1 MVVIDVLND
10 AGGRELLLNKYGLR
24 KVPVLAKGDQ
34 YAMGQMLDPF
44 AKLAGLPMPGAD
56 GLTPEQLY
64 KKYEMVFAAG
74 QRYARQFPAGKFRER
89 VIPHRERE
97 IRTLCY
103 HVFRIGEAF
112 LETWNGAEYAAKIA
126 DNEPPESLVTGED
139 VARYGASVWKQYEAW
154 WSALN
159 DNGSDSDRALSK
171 TLKTYYGDTMAHKVF
186 ERVTWHSAQHCR
198 QLIAVLER
206 MEINPDVPLTAADLA
221 GLPLPE
227 RLWE

>member
-1 MVVIDVLND
+1 MVVIDILND

-34 YAMGQMLDPF
+34 YAFGQMLDPF
-44 AKLAGLPMPGAD
+44 AKFAGLPMPGAD

-74 QRYARQFPAGKFRER
+74 QRYARQFPAARFRER

-103 HVFRIGEAF
+103 HVFRIGQAF
-112 LETWNGAEYAAKIA
+112 LETWNGAEYSAKIA
-126 DNEPPESLVTGED
+126 DNEPPDAMQTGED
-139 VARYGASVWKQYEAW
+139 IARYGAGVWKQYEAW
-154 WSALN
+154 WRVLE
-159 DNGSDSDRALSK
+159 DRALSRA
-171 TLKTYYGDTMAHKVF
+171 LKTYYGDTMAHKVF

-206 MEINPDVPLTAADLA
+206 MGIQPDGPLTSADLA

>member
-24 KVPVLAKGDQ
+24 KVPVLAKGDK
-34 YAMGQMLDPF
+34 YAFGQMLDPF
-44 AKLAGLPMPGAD
+44 AKFVGLPVPGAD
-56 GLTPEQLY
+56 GLSPEQLY
-64 KKYEMVFAAG
+64 KKYEIVFAAA
-74 QRYARQFPAGKFRER
+74 QRFARQFPPERLGER
-89 VIPHRERE
+89 VIPHRERV

-112 LETWNGAEYAAKIA
+112 LETWDGAEYSVKIA
-126 DNEPPESLVTGED
+126 DNEPPDSIQTGD
-139 VARYGASVWKQYEAW
+139 DIARYGASVWKRYETW
-154 WSALN
+154 WS
-159 DNGSDSDRALSK
+159 GVEDRTLSRA
-171 TLKTYYGDTMAHKVF
+171 LKTYYGDTVAHKVF

-198 QLIAVLER
+198 QLVAVLER
-206 MEINPDVPLTAADLA
+206 MGIQADRPLTAAELA

>member
-1 MVVIDVLND
+1 
-10 AGGRELLLNKYGLR
+10 
-24 KVPVLAKGDQ
+24 
-34 YAMGQMLDPF
+34 
-44 AKLAGLPMPGAD
+44 
-56 GLTPEQLY
+56 
-64 KKYEMVFAAG
+64 MVFAAA
-74 QRYARQFPAGKFRER
+74 QRYARQFPAAQFRER

-126 DNEPPESLVTGED
+126 DNEPPDTLLTGDD
-139 VARYGASVWKQYEAW
+139 VARYGAGVWKQYEAW
-154 WSALN
+154 WRDLN
-159 DNGSDSDRALSK
+159 DGDRDLSRV
-171 TLKTYYGDTMAHKVF
+171 LKTYYGDTSAHKVF

-206 MEINPDVPLTAADLA
+206 MGIAAVGPLTPADLA

>member
-24 KVPVLAKGDQ
+24 KVPVLARGDQ
-34 YAMGQMLDPF
+34 YAIGQMLDPF
-44 AKLAGLPMPGAD
+44 AKLAGLPLPGAD
-56 GLTPEQLY
+56 GLSPEQLY
-64 KKYEMVFAAG
+64 KKYELVFAAG
-74 QRYARQFPAGKFRER
+74 QRYAWQFPVARFRER

-112 LETWNGAEYAAKIA
+112 LETWNGAEYGAKIA
-126 DNEPPESLVTGED
+126 DNEPPEAMLTGDD
-139 VARYGASVWKQYEAW
+139 VARYGAGVWRQYEVW
-154 WSALN
+154 WRGLE
-159 DNGSDSDRALSK
+159 DRSLSR
-171 TLKTYYGDTMAHKVF
+171 TLKTYYGDTGAHKVF

-206 MEINPDVPLTAADLA
+206 MGVQPDGALTAADLA

>member
-1 MVVIDVLND
+1 MMVIDVLND

-24 KVPVLAKGDQ
+24 KVPVLAKGEH

-74 QRYARQFPAGKFRER
+74 QRYARQFPVARFRER

-126 DNEPPESLVTGED
+126 DNEPPDSMVSGDD
-139 VARYGASVWKQYEAW
+139 VARYGASVWRQYQAW
-154 WSALN
+154 WSGLKEQ
-159 DNGSDSDRALSK
+159 DRALSRE
-171 TLKTYYGDTMAHKVF
+171 LKTYYGDTIAHKVF

-206 MEINPDVPLTAADLA
+206 MGVQPDGALTAADLA

>member
-1 MVVIDVLND
+1 MIDVLND
-10 AGGRELLLNKYGLR
+10 VGGRELLLERYGLR
-24 KVPVLAKGDQ
+24 KVPVLAIGDKV
-34 YAMGQMLDPF
+34 AMGQMLDPF

-56 GLTPEQLY
+56 GLAPEQLY
-64 KKYEMVFAAG
+64 KKYQMVFAAG
-74 QRYARQFPAGKFRER
+74 QRYARQFSLARFRER

-112 LETWNGAEYAAKIA
+112 LETWNGAEYSAKFA
-126 DNEPPESLVTGED
+126 DNEPPDTMLSGDD
-139 VARYGASVWKQYEAW
+139 VARYGASVWQQYETW
-154 WSALN
+154 WRALE
-159 DNGSDSDRALSK
+159 DRALSRE
-171 TLKTYYGDTMAHKVF
+171 LKTYYGDTVAHKVF

-206 MEINPDVPLTAADLA
+206 MGIAVDVPLTAGDLA

>member
-1 MVVIDVLND
+1 MVVVDVLND
-10 AGGRELLLNKYGLR
+10 AGGRELLLNKFGLR

-56 GLTPEQLY
+56 RLSPEQLY
-64 KKYEMVFAAG
+64 KKYGMVFEAA
-74 QRYARQFPAGKFRER
+74 QRYARQFPADRFRER
-89 VIPHRERE
+89 VIPHRERL

-103 HVFRIGEAF
+103 HVFRIGESF
-112 LETWNGAEYAAKIA
+112 LETWDGAEYSVKIA
-126 DNEPPESLVTGED
+126 DNEPPDSMQTGDD
-139 VARYGASVWKQYEAW
+139 VARYGASVWKRFETW
-154 WSALN
+154 WAGLSAE
-159 DNGSDSDRALSK
+159 DRKL
-171 TLKTYYGDTMAHKVF
+171 TPVLKTYYGDTVAHKVF

-198 QLIAVLER
+198 QLVATLER
-206 MEINPDVPLTAADLA
+206 MDVKPDKPLTPEDLK

>member
-56 GLTPEQLY
+56 RLSPEQIY
-64 KKYEMVFAAG
+64 KKYEMVFAAA
-74 QRYARQFPAGKFRER
+74 QRYARQFPADRFRER
-89 VIPHRERE
+89 VIPHRERL

-103 HVFRIGEAF
+103 HVFRIGESF
-112 LETWNGAEYAAKIA
+112 LETWNGAEYSVKIA
-126 DNEPPESLVTGED
+126 DNEPPDTLQTGD
-139 VARYGASVWKQYEAW
+139 DIARYGASVWARFETW
-154 WSALN
+154 WHGLSEE
-159 DNGSDSDRALSK
+159 DRKLSRV
-171 TLKTYYGDTMAHKVF
+171 LKTYYGDTSAHKVF

-206 MEINPDVPLTAADLA
+206 IGIKADGPLTAPDLA